1 MRSEPT
7 RSTFVRD
14 ARRNAWIAICPNTEF
29 IGPLVTERRAGLYGT
44 TPPPTPAKPKR
55 RLTLTGADVFV
66 LTLIASLYSSLI
78 YCLTSI
84 VR

>member
-1 MRSEPT
+1 MRSEPI

-14 ARRNAWIAICPNTEF
+14 ARRNAWIAICPNSEF
-29 IGPLVTERRAGLYGT
+29 IGPLVAERRAGLYAA
-44 TPPPTPAKPKR
+44 TPKPEPKPKR
-55 RLTLTGADVFV
+55 RLHLTGADVFV

-84 VR
+84 IR